1 MIGTLDRPAE
11 VTWPQL
17 LIMLIGRFLFNTA
30 FRMIYPLL
38 ALLASGLQV
47 DIRTAS
53 LLVTVQVGATLISPL
68 GGALAD
74 GWGER
79 RTMLFGLV
87 LFCLGCG
94 VAAFSISFWPFLLGN
109 LLIGIG
115 SSLYNPSVQSY
126 ASARSSYARRGR
138 VLGALEL
145 SWAASALIGV
155 AALAWL
161 IDRAGSWTPAYLIL
175 TALGGVMLLLTLILP
190 PDGPGTGPQIIDL
203 RKAAGAPRQR
213 LDRVTRRRVLAVLA
227 FSFLALIGVET
238 LLIVYASWLRADFS
252 ATTQQLGLV
261 YGLIGAIEI
270 AGSGGSALFVDR
282 IGKLRAVLVSFVGVA
297 LTALVLPLSS
307 GQWMLFLVLFLA
319 FHLFFEFGIVS
330 LFPLV
335 SELAPAARGTVI
347 ALSIAAIGL
356 GRMVGSLIG
365 PLIWEQLG
373 FLANGL
379 IAAALTIGALAICAA
394 FVREGR
400 EGDEEIGNRE

>member
-1 MIGTLDRPAE
+1 MVGTFDRPAE

-17 LIMLIGRFLFNTA
+17 LIMLLGRFLFNTA

-74 GWGER
+74 RWGER
-79 RTMLFGLV
+79 RTMLAGLA

-94 VAAFSISFWPFLLGN
+94 VGAFATSFWPFLLGN

-115 SSLYNPSVQSY
+115 SSLYNPAIQAY

-145 SWAASALIGV
+145 SWAGSALIGV

-161 IDRAGSWTPAYLIL
+161 IDRAGSWTVAYLIL
-175 TALGGVMLLLTLILP
+175 AALGGLMLLLTLALP

-203 RKAAGAPRQR
+203 RKAKGQPRQR
-213 LDRVTRRRVLAVLA
+213 LDRATLRQVVAVLS
-227 FSFLALIGVET
+227 FGFLALIGVET
-238 LLIVYASWLRADFS
+238 ILIVYASWLQADFS

-261 YGLIGAIEI
+261 YGLIGIIEI
-270 AGSGGSALFVDR
+270 FGSGGSALFVDR
-282 IGKLRAVLVSFVGVA
+282 IGKLRAVLASFGAAA
-297 LTALVLPLSS
+297 LLALLLPLSG
-307 GQWMLFLVLFLA
+307 GQWLPFLVLFLG

-356 GRMVGSLIG
+356 GRMVGSLVG
-365 PLIWEQLG
+365 PLLLERIG

-379 IAAALTIGALAICAA
+379 ASALLILVALAIFAA
-394 FVREGR
+394 FVRERAQG
-400 EGDEEIGNRE
+400 

>member
-1 MIGTLDRPAE
+1 MVGTLDRPAE

-79 RTMLFGLV
+79 RTMLAGMA

-145 SWAASALIGV
+145 SWAGAALIGV
-155 AALAWL
+155 ASLAWL
-161 IDRAGSWTPAYLIL
+161 IDRVGSWTPAYLIL
-175 TALGGVMLLLTLILP
+175 AALGGVMLLLTLILP

-213 LDRVTRRRVLAVLA
+213 LDRVTRGRVLAALA

-238 LLIVYASWLRADFS
+238 VLIVYASWLQADFS

-261 YGLIGAIEI
+261 YGLIGVIEI

-282 IGKLRAVLVSFVGVA
+282 IGKLRAVLISFVGVA
-297 LTALVLPLSS
+297 ITALLLPLSG
-307 GQWMLFLVLFLA
+307 GQWLLFLVLFLA

-394 FVREGR
+394 FVRESN
-400 EGDEEIGNRE
+400 EGIGNRE